1 MSAQSTRGGGIGRG
15 AGGRGPGQRGGR
27 LTRMAR
33 AAEDHPTAVWPSV
46 KRLLAYLT
54 PYRSII
60 AVALLWVTLS
70 SAAGAAGPA
79 LTGRIVDAAVNARG
93 NAGVVTVPILLLLA
107 AYVVGWFAQR
117 EQIIELGTVGQRALV
132 TVRTQV
138 FDKIQQL
145 SVAFF
150 DTTESGDLMS
160 RLVNDVD
167 TLNSFLSNTFRR
179 IFGAVIGLAATLVG
193 MFLLDWRLALATFV
207 IVPLMWIVT
216 AAFSLVARIA
226 YRRTREAIGDVS
238 SSLAE
243 ELAGIR
249 VSQAFARTGENMADF
264 QVRNAA
270 NRDAGITASAIAAAF
285 QPALGVISALATALV
300 AALGGY
306 LAMRH
311 LVTIGVVV
319 AFFAYARMFFSA
331 VNQISSLYADT
342 QSALAGGERIF
353 GLLDTPPTVLE
364 RPDAVDLADVRGRV
378 EFAGVRF
385 AYATGPEVLH
395 GIDLVVEAGTT
406 VAIVGETGAGKS
418 TIINLLARFY
428 DPTGGVVHVDGH
440 DLRDVTLRSYR
451 SRLGV
456 VLQEPFLFA
465 GTLADNIRYGRL
477 AATDADVRHAAELAR
492 ASEFIDR
499 LPEGIDTPIGE
510 RGALLSTGQR
520 QLIAFAR
527 AILADPTI
535 LILDEATSSVD
546 TRTELLIQEA
556 LRTLLTDRTAF
567 VIAHRLSTVRDADRI
582 VVVDDGRIVEEGS
595 YGELLAAGGAFAKL
609 HEAQF
614 GA

>member
-1 MSAQSTRGGGIGRG
+1 MSAESVGRARGRGPSGPAPGRGGG
-15 AGGRGPGQRGGR
+15 R
-27 LTRMAR
+27 LARMAR
-33 AAEDHPTAVWPSV
+33 AAEDHPMAAWPSV
-46 KRLLAYLT
+46 KRLLAYLA
-54 PYRSII
+54 PYRTQIL
-60 AVALLWVTLS
+60 VALLWVVVS
-70 SAAGAAGPA
+70 SAAAAAGPA
-79 LTGRIVDAAVNARG
+79 LTGRIVDTALSAHGDASRL
-93 NAGVVTVPILLLLA
+93 TWPMLLLLGS
-107 AYVVGWFAQR
+107 YIVGWLASRQ
-117 EQIIELGTVGQRALV
+117 QIIELGTVGQRALV
-132 TVRTQV
+132 AVRTQV

-167 TLNSFLSNTFRR
+167 TLNGFLSSTFRR
-179 IFGAVIGLAATLVG
+179 IFGAVVGLAATLTG
-193 MFLLDWRLALATFV
+193 MFLMDWRLALVTMV
-207 IVPLMWIVT
+207 IVPAMWLVT
-216 AAFSLVARIA
+216 GAFSLIARVA

-264 QVRNAA
+264 DSRNAA
-270 NRDAGITASAIAAAF
+270 NRDANITASAISSAF

-300 AALGGY
+300 AAFGGL
-306 LAMRH
+306 LATRH
-311 LVTIGVVV
+311 LVTIGVIV
-319 AFFAYARMFFSA
+319 AFFAYARQFFSA

-353 GLLDTPPTVLE
+353 GLLDTPPTVTE
-364 RPDAVDLADVRGRV
+364 RPDATDLADVHGRV
-378 EFAGVRF
+378 EFDGVRF
-385 AYATGPEVLH
+385 AYGDGPEILH

-406 VAIVGETGAGKS
+406 VAIVGQTGAGKS
-418 TIINLLARFY
+418 TVINLLARFY
-428 DPTGGVVHVDGH
+428 DPIAGAVRVDGH

-456 VLQEPFLFA
+456 VLQEPFLFSGTIA
-465 GTLADNIRYGRL
+465 GNIRYGRL
-477 AATDADVRHAAELAR
+477 DATPEEVRHAAELAR
-492 ASEFIDR
+492 ATDLIDR
-499 LPEGIDTPIGE
+499 LPEGIDTGIGE

-527 AILADPTI
+527 AILADPAI

-546 TRTELLIQEA
+546 TRTELLIQDA
-556 LRTLLTDRTAF
+556 LRTLLTGRTAF

-582 VVVDDGRIVEEGS
+582 VVMEDGRIVEEGS
-595 YGELLAAGGAFAKL
+595 YAELLALGGTFARL
-609 HEAQF
+609 HAAQF